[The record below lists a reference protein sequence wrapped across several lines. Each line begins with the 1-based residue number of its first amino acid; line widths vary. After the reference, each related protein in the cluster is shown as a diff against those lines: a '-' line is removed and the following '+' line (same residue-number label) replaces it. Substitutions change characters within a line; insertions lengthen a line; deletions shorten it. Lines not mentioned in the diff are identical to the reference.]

1 MSPKVPKAYL
11 DARRQEI
18 VEAALQCFLEKGF
31 PNTTMQNIYDVTKLS
46 PGAVYNYFNSKE
58 DIVSAAAEISQQ
70 SNDELISMAT
80 ARDAHDTL
88 CNIGQAVSSL
98 WKQMD
103 IAKAASLD
111 FALYSEANRNPRIA
125 ELLRKNLEA
134 TTTQIADIV
143 KQSQD
148 DGVINRELDPIAIAQ
163 VLVSLINGM
172 KTYRLLYPDINLDSY
187 MSVYDSIIR
196 GTFSNGI
203 EKEKISRRRFP

>member
-1 MSPKVPKAYL
+1 MSSFRGSL
-11 DARRQEI
+11 H
-18 VEAALQCFLEKGF
+18 
-31 PNTTMQNIYDVTKLS
+31 
-46 PGAVYNYFNSKE
+46 FNNKE
-58 DIVSAAAEISQQ
+58 DIVSATAEISQQ
-70 SNDELISMAT
+70 SNDEMVSMAT
-80 ARDAHDTL
+80 AKDAHDTL
-88 CNIGQAVSSL
+88 CNIEHTVSSL

-103 IAKAASLD
+103 IAKAASID

-125 ELLRKNLEA
+125 ELLQKNLDA
-134 TTTQIADIV
+134 ATTQIAHIV

-172 KTYRLLYPDINLDSY
+172 KTYRLLYPEINLDSY

-203 EKEKISRRRFP
+203 EKQKTK